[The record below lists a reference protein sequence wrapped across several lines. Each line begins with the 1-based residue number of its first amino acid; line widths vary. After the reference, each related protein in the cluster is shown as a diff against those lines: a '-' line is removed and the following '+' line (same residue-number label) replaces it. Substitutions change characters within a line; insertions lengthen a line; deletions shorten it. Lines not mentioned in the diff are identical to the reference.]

1 MQVAPQMSKMRKYFF
16 FCWHHLVVLLH
27 SFLLCFC
34 FESEFLTAQLFTN
47 KEQKI
52 LIRDVFGT
60 FATQTCCAYDVID
73 TDCRAQSG
81 SNGDRVRFQ
90 TSEATHKG
98 VN

>member
-1 MQVAPQMSKMRKYFF
+1 MRKYFLF
-16 FCWHHLVVLLH
+16 AGIIWWFYSTVVFCFVF
-27 SFLLCFC
+27 S
-34 FESEFLTAQLFTN
+34 FESEFLRTQLFIN
-47 KEQKI
+47 KEQKR

-60 FATQTCCAYDVID
+60 FATQTCFGPDVID

-81 SNGDRVRFQ
+81 SNGDRVSFHDFQ